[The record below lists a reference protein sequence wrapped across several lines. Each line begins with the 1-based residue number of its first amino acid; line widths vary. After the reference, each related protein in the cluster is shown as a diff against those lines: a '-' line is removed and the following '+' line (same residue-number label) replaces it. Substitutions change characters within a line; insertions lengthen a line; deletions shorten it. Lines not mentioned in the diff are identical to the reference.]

1 MVKFKVV
8 NLLQKKLK
16 EQDASDESDE
26 SSIIFEFSCEHS
38 GDERKCCE
46 QWTNVNNWTNFLIF
60 YTKQTIALAE
70 TVL

>member
-26 SSIIFEFSCEHS
+26 SSIIFEFSCEHL
-38 GDERKCCE
+38 GNERKCCE
-46 QWTNVNNWTNFLIF
+46 Q
-60 YTKQTIALAE
+60 
-70 TVL
+70 